1 MLRRVPGAVTILIVE
16 DKESLRLMLRKTLES
31 EGFAVET
38 ADDGTS
44 AMERLRQRRF
54 SMVLTDLRL
63 PGADGISVLK
73 AAIDA
78 DPGVPV
84 IVMTAFGTVETA
96 VEAMK
101 LGARDFLS
109 KPVDT
114 DHLLLLVR
122 RATEERALRQEN
134 VVLREA
140 LHDRVGGPVIIGES
154 PGIRALAEECRKV
167 AQTPATVLLLG
178 DSGTGK
184 ELFARAIHHLSPRR
198 DRPFVAINCAAIPD
212 TLLENELFGHEKGS
226 YTGATSCKAGK
237 FELAQSGTLFLDE
250 IGDLSQAVQA
260 KLLRVL
266 QEHSFERIGGTIT
279 IEVDVRIVAA
289 TNRDLQADV
298 SSGRFRE
305 DLYYRLS
312 VFPLQIPPLA
322 RRRDDIPLLAAHF
335 VDKHGRSFGR
345 PGMRFSE
352 AALQALMA
360 HAWPGNI
367 RELENAVERA
377 IILADGDLIEPQD
390 LGLAGPTSQASQ
402 DRLREAVDLSGSLE
416 DAVRRAQAMVE
427 TMKIREALEA
437 CGGNRTKAAQLLD
450 VSYKT
455 LLNKMRDLEIR

>member
-1 MLRRVPGAVTILIVE
+1 VTILIVE

-31 EGFAVET
+31 EGFAVDT

-44 AMERLRQRRF
+44 ALDRLRKRRF

-63 PGADGISVLK
+63 PGADGIAVLK
-73 AAIDA
+73 AALEA

-122 RATEERALRQEN
+122 RATEERAVRQEN
-134 VVLREA
+134 LVLREA
-140 LHDRVGGPVIIGES
+140 LQDRVGGPVIIGES
-154 PGIRALAEECRKV
+154 PSIRSLAEECRRV
-167 AQTPATVLLLG
+167 AQTTATVLLLG
-178 DSGTGK
+178 ESGTGK

-212 TLLENELFGHEKGS
+212 TLLENELFGHEKGA
-226 YTGATSCKAGK
+226 YTGAVSSKPGK

-250 IGDLSQAVQA
+250 IGDLSTAVQA

-266 QEHSFERIGGTIT
+266 QDRTFERVGGTMT
-279 IEVDVRIVAA
+279 VEVDVRIVAA
-289 TNRDLQADV
+289 TNRDLQGDV
-298 SSGRFRE
+298 TAGRFRE

-312 VFPLQIPPLA
+312 VFPLQIPTLA

-335 VDKHGRSFGR
+335 LEKHARGLGRKGLSFS
-345 PGMRFSE
+345 PEAM
-352 AALQALMA
+352 AALVA
-360 HAWPGNI
+360 HPWPGNI
-367 RELENAVERA
+367 RELENAIERA
-377 IILADGDLIEPQD
+377 MILADRDVIDAGD
-390 LGLAGPTSQASQ
+390 LGLAPRAPGASE
-402 DRLREAVDLSGSLE
+402 DRLREAVDLGGTLEEAVKRTTSL
-416 DAVRRAQAMVE
+416 VE
-427 TMKIREALEA
+427 AMKIREALA
-437 CGGNRTKAAQLLD
+437 ATGGSRTKAAQLLE

-455 LLNKMRDLEIR
+455 LLNKMRDLDIR